1 MQENERERVGGNV
14 RPNVHSVL
22 TFDGQEMQREE
33 NDTLITDNKKLRIHC
48 WRRLDANDQFGG
60 PECRSGDTPSF
71 SARTKKGVNVKEEKK
86 KNKIL

>member
-1 MQENERERVGGNV
+1 MQENEKEKGGENV
-14 RPNVHSVL
+14 HPNVLFAL
-22 TFDGQEMQREE
+22 TSDGQEMQREE

-71 SARTKKGVNVKEEKK
+71 SARTKKGVNVKEKK